1 MPLASAEP
9 CTIVCPPER
18 HISVQ
23 FSELLAIVKGGLSIS
38 SRQRYQELAALLESL
53 FAQEFMTLR
62 RNLKK
67 NFLAFSLGA
76 KGQQMMCR
84 LGSALPHKAD
94 LDNREQRLV
103 ADLIQLMAAAR
114 FHLLSQEEW
123 QLAVSESFMF
133 DLPVDVNWGYMDPR
147 LLTSFW
153 QSSPEA
159 RALRSRLPAC
169 ADRVLVFHRGVG
181 MAEDSGLYISQKVG
195 VGGSGQKVD
204 LLAQYLLV
212 QPLAACLAWLRAR
225 LPSLRRHKAPGPGPE
240 APLAPQPGTQAAARP
255 PPARSCLAP
264 AGVQQVGEAPELLQD
279 AAPVHRNA
287 KAGGASGQAPWLQAG
302 PACRVLAL
310 QVVERRCLR
319 RLMPSARA
327 VLAALP
333 RHLKIQE
340 PTFKEVVV
348 LYRASGQGRKAGS
361 KVAVRARSTSERL
374 KDILARRNIHIK
386 AFHDIPMADLETIM
400 PDKKVY
406 LKMMSIISL
415 VVQALAAFVA
425 AITTLW
431 TAGVLDVQT
440 LWSAVTVVGARCGQ
454 MYSSMQA
461 ERSQMIQTMT
471 NLLYDKTTDAQEG
484 VVSMLLQLRRVSAVL
499 RPLQPAAL
507 KPHPPLTPVG
517 AAYEQEDM
525 AEQQL
530 KEAVLAYTLL
540 PDDPMLP
547 GDLPSLDKPAKQP
560 AEASGGSL
568 QSYQQ
573 LSMSAQHH
581 SPTCMFSQLMHG
593 EEVSQ
598 EELDQLCE
606 AFLEEHFGLR
616 IDFAVED
623 ALPKLVKWGLV
634 KENPKTASFSAVPIE
649 DAQRAL
655 AAEWA
660 HAYAALSKPPQV
672 NQLPLHVLLRNGAPS
687 PRPPSPAVGR
697 HLAAA
702 AESNLGSPME
712 SVLGSPAQKKRSLLG
727 LLRSRRTA
735 KTETAIDDQ

>member
-53 FAQEFMTLR
+53 FAQE
-62 RNLKK
+62 
-67 NFLAFSLGA
+67 
-76 KGQQMMCR
+76 C
-84 LGSALPHKAD
+84 AD

-181 MAEDSGLYISQKVG
+181 MAEDSGLYISQKV
-195 VGGSGQKVD
+195 D

-287 KAGGASGQAPWLQAG
+287 K
-302 PACRVLAL
+302 
-310 QVVERRCLR
+310 VVERRCLR

-484 VVSMLLQLRRVSAVL
+484 VVSMLL
-499 RPLQPAAL
+499 
-507 KPHPPLTPVG
+507 
-517 AAYEQEDM
+517 EDM

-540 PDDPMLP
+540 
-547 GDLPSLDKPAKQP
+547 
-560 AEASGGSL
+560 
-568 QSYQQ
+568 
-573 LSMSAQHH
+573 
-581 SPTCMFSQLMHG
+581 LMHG

-606 AFLEEHFGLR
+606 AFLEEHCLPSF
-616 IDFAVED
+616 ED

-672 NQLPLHVLLRNGAPS
+672 NQLPLYVLLRNGAPS
-687 PRPPSPAVGR
+687 PRPASPAVGR

-712 SVLGSPAQKKRSLLG
+712 SVLGSPAQKRRSLLG